1 MKTMTKDEKLALLK
15 LPLDEKIKRT
25 FNMRQEFYDLAKK
38 IADWHTVT
46 FKDADKAGRL
56 LKLDEEF
63 DEWRE
68 ETADPEKR
76 ITELADCFILA
87 SALWFRFE
95 AAIGMF
101 TCKAIVK
108 HCANA
113 DGELYD
119 AIIAKMEVN
128 KERTR
133 KGLWKKLPDGREH
146 H

>member
-1 MKTMTKDEKLALLK
+1 MSMPASLILTVLTKTRTHFWGFTEMK
-15 LPLDEKIKRT
+15 
-25 FNMRQEFYDLAKK
+25 QEFYDLAKK
-38 IADWHTVT
+38 IADWHSVT
-46 FKDADKAGRL
+46 FKDADKAGQL

-68 ETADPEKR
+68 ETADAEKQ
-76 ITELADCFILA
+76 ITELADCFIVA

-108 HCANA
+108 HCADA

-119 AIIAKMEVN
+119 AIVNKMEVN

-133 KGLWKKLPDGREH
+133 RGDWKKQANGSYH

>member
-1 MKTMTKDEKLALLK
+1 MK
-15 LPLDEKIKRT
+15 
-25 FNMRQEFYDLAKK
+25 QEFYDLAKK

-46 FKDADKAGRL
+46 FKDADKAGQL

-63 DEWRE
+63 DEWME
-68 ETADPEKR
+68 ERKL
-76 ITELADCFILA
+76 TELADCFIVA

-101 TCKAIVK
+101 TMLALVK
-108 HCANA
+108 HMEDA

-119 AIIAKMEVN
+119 AIVAKMEVN
-128 KERTR
+128 KNRS
-133 KGLWKKLPDGREH
+133 WKKQANGSYH

>member
-1 MKTMTKDEKLALLK
+1 MLTSKGLKMK
-15 LPLDEKIKRT
+15 
-25 FNMRQEFYDLAKK
+25 QEFYDLAKK
-38 IADWHTVT
+38 IADWHTIT
-46 FKDADKAGRL
+46 FKDADKAGQL

-63 DEWRE
+63 DEWRA

-76 ITELADCFILA
+76 ITELADCFIVA

-101 TCKAIVK
+101 TCKDIVK
-108 HCANA
+108 HCADA

-119 AIIAKMEVN
+119 AIQKKMTIN
-128 KERTR
+128 FNRS
-133 KGLWKKLPDGREH
+133 WKKQANGSYH

>member
-1 MKTMTKDEKLALLK
+1 MK
-15 LPLDEKIKRT
+15 
-25 FNMRQEFYDLAKK
+25 NEFYDLAKK

-46 FKDADKAGRL
+46 FKDADKAGQL

-63 DEWRE
+63 DEWRQ
-68 ETADPEKR
+68 ETADPEKQ
-76 ITELADCFILA
+76 ITELADCFIVA

-95 AAIGMF
+95 ATIGMF

-108 HCANA
+108 HCAYA

-119 AIIAKMEVN
+119 AIQKKMTIN
-128 KERTR
+128 FNRS
-133 KGLWKKLPDGREH
+133 WKKQANGSYH

>member
-1 MKTMTKDEKLALLK
+1 MNQK
-15 LPLDEKIKRT
+15 
-25 FNMRQEFYDLAKK
+25 FYDLAKK

-46 FKDADKAGRL
+46 FKDADKAGQL

-63 DEWRE
+63 DEWRA
-68 ETADPEKR
+68 ETADPEKQ
-76 ITELADCFILA
+76 ITELADCFIVA

-108 HCANA
+108 HCADA

>member
-1 MKTMTKDEKLALLK
+1 MTKDEKLALLK

-46 FKDADKAGRL
+46 FKEADKAGQL

-63 DEWRE
+63 DEWRA
-68 ETADPEKR
+68 ETADPEKQ
-76 ITELADCFILA
+76 ITELADCFIVA

-108 HCANA
+108 HCADA

-119 AIIAKMEVN
+119 AIQKKMKIN
-128 KERTR
+128 FNRS
-133 KGLWKKLPDGREH
+133 WKKQANGSYH

>member
-1 MKTMTKDEKLALLK
+1 MLTSKGLKMK
-15 LPLDEKIKRT
+15 
-25 FNMRQEFYDLAKK
+25 QEFYDLAKK

-46 FKDADKAGRL
+46 FKDADKAGQL

-63 DEWRE
+63 DEWRA

-76 ITELADCFILA
+76 ITELADCFIVA
-87 SALWFRFE
+87 SALWFRFG
-95 AAIGMF
+95 ATIGMF

-108 HCANA
+108 NCADA

-119 AIIAKMEVN
+119 AIQKKMTIN
-128 KERTR
+128 FNRS
-133 KGLWKKLPDGREH
+133 WKKQANGSYH

>member
-1 MKTMTKDEKLALLK
+1 MTKEEKLALLK

-46 FKDADKAGRL
+46 FKDADKAGQL

-63 DEWRE
+63 DEWRA
-68 ETADPEKR
+68 ETADTEKR
-76 ITELADCFILA
+76 ITELADCFIVA

-108 HCANA
+108 HCADA

-119 AIIAKMEVN
+119 AIQKKMTIN
-128 KERTR
+128 FNRS
-133 KGLWKKLPDGREH
+133 WKKQANGSYH

>member
-1 MKTMTKDEKLALLK
+1 MLTSKGLKMK
-15 LPLDEKIKRT
+15 
-25 FNMRQEFYDLAKK
+25 QEFYDLAKK

-46 FKDADKAGRL
+46 FKDADKAGQL

-63 DEWRE
+63 DEWRA

-76 ITELADCFILA
+76 ITELADCFIVA
-87 SALWFRFE
+87 SSLWFRFE

-108 HCANA
+108 HCSDA

-119 AIIAKMEVN
+119 AIQKKMTIN
-128 KERTR
+128 FNRS
-133 KGLWKKLPDGREH
+133 WKKQANGSYH

>member
-1 MKTMTKDEKLALLK
+1 MLTSKGLKMKQK
-15 LPLDEKIKRT
+15 
-25 FNMRQEFYDLAKK
+25 FYELAKK

-46 FKDADKAGRL
+46 FKDADKAGQL

-63 DEWRE
+63 DEWRA

-76 ITELADCFILA
+76 ITELADCFIVA

-108 HCANA
+108 HCADA

-119 AIIAKMEVN
+119 AIQKKMTIN
-128 KERTR
+128 FNRS
-133 KGLWKKLPDGREH
+133 WKKQANGSYH

>member
-1 MKTMTKDEKLALLK
+1 MNQK
-15 LPLDEKIKRT
+15 
-25 FNMRQEFYDLAKK
+25 FYDLAKK
-38 IADWHTVT
+38 IAVWHEQT
-46 FKDADKAGRL
+46 FPDADKTGQL

-63 DEWRE
+63 DEWCAE
-68 ETADPEKR
+68 MSDHEKQMA
-76 ITELADCFILA
+76 ELADCFIVA

-108 HCANA
+108 HCADA

-119 AIIAKMEVN
+119 AIQKKMTIN
-128 KERTR
+128 FNRS
-133 KGLWKKLPDGREH
+133 WKKQENGSYH

>member
-1 MKTMTKDEKLALLK
+1 M
-15 LPLDEKIKRT
+15 
-25 FNMRQEFYDLAKK
+25 NQEFYELAKK

-46 FKDADKAGRL
+46 FKDADKAGQL

-63 DEWRE
+63 DEWRA

-76 ITELADCFILA
+76 ITELADCFIVA
-87 SALWFRFE
+87 AALWFRFE

-101 TCKAIVK
+101 TCNAIVK
-108 HCANA
+108 HCADA

-119 AIIAKMEVN
+119 AIQKKMTIN
-128 KERTR
+128 FNRS
-133 KGLWKKLPDGREH
+133 WKKQANGSYH

>member
-1 MKTMTKDEKLALLK
+1 MTKDEKLALLK

-46 FKDADKAGRL
+46 FKDADKAGQL

-63 DEWRE
+63 DEWRA
-68 ETADPEKR
+68 ETADPEKQ
-76 ITELADCFILA
+76 ITELADCFIVA

-108 HCANA
+108 HCADA

-119 AIIAKMEVN
+119 AIQKKMTIN
-128 KERTR
+128 FNRS
-133 KGLWKKLPDGREH
+133 WKKQANGSYH

>member
-1 MKTMTKDEKLALLK
+1 MNQK
-15 LPLDEKIKRT
+15 
-25 FNMRQEFYDLAKK
+25 FYDLAKK

-46 FKDADKAGRL
+46 FKDADKAGQL

-63 DEWRE
+63 DEWRA
-68 ETADPEKR
+68 ETSDPEKQ
-76 ITELADCFILA
+76 ITELADCFIVA

-95 AAIGMF
+95 ATIGMF

-108 HCANA
+108 HCADA

>member
-1 MKTMTKDEKLALLK
+1 MK
-15 LPLDEKIKRT
+15 
-25 FNMRQEFYDLAKK
+25 QEFYDLAKK

-46 FKDADKAGRL
+46 FKDADKAGQL

-63 DEWRE
+63 DEWRS
-68 ETADPEKR
+68 ETDDPEKR
-76 ITELADCFILA
+76 ITELADCFIVA

-101 TCKAIVK
+101 TCMAIVK
-108 HCANA
+108 HCADA

-119 AIIAKMEVN
+119 AIQKKMTIN
-128 KERTR
+128 FNRS
-133 KGLWKKLPDGREH
+133 WKKKANGSYH

>member
-1 MKTMTKDEKLALLK
+1 MNQK
-15 LPLDEKIKRT
+15 
-25 FNMRQEFYDLAKK
+25 FYDLAKK

-46 FKDADKAGRL
+46 FKDADKAGQL

-63 DEWRE
+63 DEWRA

-76 ITELADCFILA
+76 ITELADCFIVA
-87 SALWFRFE
+87 SALWFRFG

-108 HCANA
+108 HCSDA

-119 AIIAKMEVN
+119 AIQKKMTIN
-128 KERTR
+128 FNRS
-133 KGLWKKLPDGREH
+133 WKKQANGSYH

>member
-1 MKTMTKDEKLALLK
+1 MLTSKGLKMK
-15 LPLDEKIKRT
+15 
-25 FNMRQEFYDLAKK
+25 QEFYDLAKK

-46 FKDADKAGRL
+46 FKDADKDGQL

-63 DEWRE
+63 DESRA
-68 ETADPEKR
+68 ETADPQKR
-76 ITELADCFILA
+76 ITELADCFIVA

-108 HCANA
+108 HCADA

-119 AIIAKMEVN
+119 AIQKKMTIN
-128 KERTR
+128 FNRS
-133 KGLWKKLPDGREH
+133 WKKQANGSYH

>member
-1 MKTMTKDEKLALLK
+1 
-15 LPLDEKIKRT
+15 
-25 FNMRQEFYDLAKK
+25 MRLEEFYDLAKE

-46 FKDADKAGRL
+46 FKDADKAGQL

-63 DEWRE
+63 DEWLA
-68 ETADPEKR
+68 ETADPEKQ
-76 ITELADCFILA
+76 ITELADCFIVA

-101 TCKAIVK
+101 ICKVIVL
-108 HCANA
+108 HNCNA
-113 DGELYD
+113 KMYD
-119 AIIAKMEVN
+119 AIVAKMEVN

>member
-1 MKTMTKDEKLALLK
+1 MK
-15 LPLDEKIKRT
+15 
-25 FNMRQEFYDLAKK
+25 QEFYDLAKK
-38 IADWHTVT
+38 ISDWHTVT
-46 FKDADKAGRL
+46 FKDADKAGQL

-63 DEWRE
+63 DEWRA
-68 ETADPEKR
+68 ETADHEKR
-76 ITELADCFILA
+76 ITELADCFIVA

-108 HCANA
+108 HCSDA

-119 AIIAKMEVN
+119 AIQKKMTIN
-128 KERTR
+128 FNRS
-133 KGLWKKLPDGREH
+133 WKKQANGSYH